1 MDFFVNFLYLGSS
14 CTCIK
19 ECSGLLIAGQSFFS
33 SSNDKTIF
41 QDSRSL
47 RTLTRPSVD
56 YTDDEDIAGVV
67 ELPQAESTAENEDTL
82 KGKKKIKKGK
92 SQSK

>member
-1 MDFFVNFLYLGSS
+1 MWS
-14 CTCIK
+14 
-19 ECSGLLIAGQSFFS
+19 
-33 SSNDKTIF
+33 
-41 QDSRSL
+41 
-47 RTLTRPSVD
+47 
-56 YTDDEDIAGVV
+56 TDDEDIAGVV

>member
-1 MDFFVNFLYLGSS
+1 MLA
-14 CTCIK
+14 TH
-19 ECSGLLIAGQSFFS
+19 
-33 SSNDKTIF
+33 
-41 QDSRSL
+41 QDSASL
-47 RTLTRPSVD
+47 RILTRPSVD